1 MTAIGTD
8 KTMSMNERQKAIYKN
23 NYPRFLKIAR
33 TNKTMSYGNLKGEFA
48 RDASMAMA
56 KANYMEKK
64 VLEIFRDYYDNL
76 GTEPKHK
83 TWGVKELIDAI
94 NSGASRA
101 RRNVTALA
109 TLEVI
114 KHELAT
120 NWNGGKWMSA
130 SDFKTSSGNGSPVHG
145 DLIETTLDGVKYRQE
160 YYVDGNFGEPCVMTA
175 ADSKIEVNVN
185 GEWREIAFPDTEKGD
200 KELAELDG
208 KISPKIGKGPFDDIS
223 RCEDMLM
230 KDVVK
235 DGTSLATIEAA
246 IKKADF
252 TRTLSGDGDI
262 ARRELGYVMENVK
275 ESYTSAVREL
285 NREDDSWE
293 R

>member
-1 MTAIGTD
+1 MKAMDT
-8 KTMSMNERQKAIYKN
+8 KTMSKEAQQKKVYKM

-33 TNKTMSYGNLKGEFA
+33 TNKALSYGNLAEKFA
-48 RDASMAMA
+48 KDASMAMA
-56 KANYMEKK
+56 RAGYLEEK
-64 VLEIFRDYYDNL
+64 VLAIFRDYYDNL
-76 GTEPKHK
+76 GIGPGFKP
-83 TWGVKELIDAI
+83 WGAKELIDAI
-94 NSGASRA
+94 NSGASKA

-120 NWNGGKWMSA
+120 NWNGGKWMNA
-130 SDFKTSSGNGSPVHG
+130 SDFKTSSGNGVPVHG

-208 KISPKIGKGPFDDIS
+208 KISPKIGEGPFDDIS
-223 RCEDMLM
+223 MYEDMLM

-252 TRTLSGDGDI
+252 TGTLSGDGDI

-275 ESYTSAVREL
+275 ESYASAVREL